1 MNMNWLKQFTMLLH
15 TKRELV
21 FFLATISTLE
31 CSGVDSSIS
40 EGNILIY
47 SCSAHVLISKEIN
60 CAEQKYMNM
69 SSDLSSWGR
78 HL

>member
-21 FFLATISTLE
+21 FFLATSKYIRMQWRRH
-31 CSGVDSSIS
+31 IS
-40 EGNILIY
+40 EGDILIY